1 MRLSED
7 QQPCYIGFLDLDNFK
22 AINDSL
28 GHHVG
33 DALLVEIAARLK
45 TAIKA
50 VDSEAVIA
58 RLGGDEFTFV
68 VSGLS
73 HQEMEDLLKRM
84 VMLVETPIRVD
95 ETTVFT
101 SPSIGVSHYPNDA
114 TTREQLLKQAD
125 EAMYQVKM
133 SGKCGSR
140 FFNDQSCG

>member
-33 DALLVEIAARLK
+33 DVLLVEIAARLK

>member
-22 AINDSL
+22 SINDSL

-58 RLGGDEFTFV
+58 RLGAMNLL
-68 VSGLS
+68 LS
-73 HQEMEDLLKRM
+73 SQAYRVKRC
-84 VMLVETPIRVD
+84 VL
-95 ETTVFT
+95 
-101 SPSIGVSHYPNDA
+101 Y
-114 TTREQLLKQAD
+114 
-125 EAMYQVKM
+125 
-133 SGKCGSR
+133 
-140 FFNDQSCG
+140 

>member
-22 AINDSL
+22 SINDSL

-84 VMLVETPIRVD
+84 VMLVETPVRVD

-101 SPSIGVSHYPNDA
+101 SPSIGVSHYPSDA
-114 TTREQLLKQAD
+114 TTREQLLKQAN
-125 EAMYQVKM
+125 EAMYQVKT
-133 SGKCGSR
+133 SGKCGYR

>member
-33 DALLVEIAARLK
+33 DVLLVEIAARLK

-84 VMLVETPIRVD
+84 VMLVETPVRVD

-101 SPSIGVSHYPNDA
+101 SPSIGVSHYLSDA

-125 EAMYQVKM
+125 EVMYQVKT
-133 SGKCGSR
+133 SGKCGYR